1 MPARQVVLLT
11 PSESSAFTQL
21 LSRQHSVLVSPL
33 AATLMDLPASVASK
47 RLTAELTS
55 LAATLTKNRGRGPR
69 LTLSCRSL
77 HQECFTSLVQ
87 SNGSTLFLKTAG
99 VSPNNSHSGNCWQDT
114 TPKGH
119 FFRLLLS
126 TTYTLFQ
133 VPYPVTPFL
142 ATLTKTAGCV
152 PTLPKMEH
160 AGQLIAAKTIPVTA
174 APSDSPTLRLL
185 NPSTLALSDHTSA
198 ALAFSSPMYSICPAR
213 DLCSRAPGNVVGAF
227 GICSHESPVTNH
239 QSRFTA
245 SMANDDSGANQPE
258 AQRPGFLARTLLST
272 DHKVIG
278 LNYLWLALFS
288 VFLGLAMSLL
298 MRVHIVWPGVRLPF
312 LSGSSLERY
321 AALTTFHGSL
331 MVFLVLTAAPQAGFG
346 NYFLP
351 LQIGAREMAFPKLN
365 RLSFWATSASL
376 LGLTVAFLAAPETG
390 ITLWIASVALF
401 FVASLC
407 NGINFSVTTI
417 DLRARGMTLPRLPLT
432 VWAWFINAILST
444 LIFSILLAASVCL
457 LSDRLLSTHFFP
469 PLNFLAGQPAGF
481 VADFLP
487 VLWQRL
493 FWFFAQAE
501 VYIAMLPC
509 FGLVTHLLS
518 TFSRKP
524 VWMERLV
531 VLALCGVGVFGFCV
545 WGQHMFASGMNP
557 FSPLVFSLLASSLGL
572 PATILLISWLG
583 TLWNARLQLN
593 TSMLFAIG
601 FVSLFMAG
609 GISGIFLASRDLA
622 AAAVSDEFVTGHFH
636 LVMGV
641 AATFAILGA
650 LFFWFP
656 KLFGRRL
663 NEPLGKL
670 HFWITFAGV
679 YCVFMPMH
687 WLGLIA
693 HSRISSGSPLASV
706 AAAGSSIR
714 TFITVAILLTV
725 FAQGLFLINFL
736 WSLFRGEK
744 AEECN
749 FWRATTLEWRVPSP
763 PPADDF
769 GPSDPV
775 VYRGAYE
782 FSVPDVAEDFV
793 PQHFAPEQG
802 AKARESGE

>member
-1 MPARQVVLLT
+1 M
-11 PSESSAFTQL
+11 
-21 LSRQHSVLVSPL
+21 
-33 AATLMDLPASVASK
+33 
-47 RLTAELTS
+47 
-55 LAATLTKNRGRGPR
+55 G
-69 LTLSCRSL
+69 
-77 HQECFTSLVQ
+77 
-87 SNGSTLFLKTAG
+87 
-99 VSPNNSHSGNCWQDT
+99 
-114 TPKGH
+114 
-119 FFRLLLS
+119 
-126 TTYTLFQ
+126 
-133 VPYPVTPFL
+133 
-142 ATLTKTAGCV
+142 
-152 PTLPKMEH
+152 
-160 AGQLIAAKTIPVTA
+160 
-174 APSDSPTLRLL
+174 
-185 NPSTLALSDHTSA
+185 
-198 ALAFSSPMYSICPAR
+198 
-213 DLCSRAPGNVVGAF
+213 
-227 GICSHESPVTNH
+227 
-239 QSRFTA
+239 
-245 SMANDDSGANQPE
+245 NDDSGANHSETPQT
-258 AQRPGFLARTLLST
+258 GFLSRYVFST
-272 DHKVIG
+272 NHKAIG

-288 VFLGLAMSLL
+288 VFLGMAMSLL
-298 MRVHIVWPGVRLPF
+298 MRLHLVWPGMHLPF
-312 LSGSSLERY
+312 LSSLGNSPDRY
-321 AALTTFHGSL
+321 AALATLHGSL

-365 RLSFWATSASL
+365 RLSFWATAASL
-376 LGLTVAFLAAPETG
+376 VGLTMAFLVAPETG
-390 ITLWIASVALF
+390 ITLWIASVTLF
-401 FVASLC
+401 CAASLC

-444 LIFSILLAASVCL
+444 LIFSTLLAASVCL

-469 PLNFLAGQPAGF
+469 PLNFLAGQPANF
-481 VADFLP
+481 VATFLP

-509 FGLVTHLLS
+509 FGLVTHLIS

-524 VWMERLV
+524 VWIERLA

-545 WGQHMFASGMNP
+545 WGQHMFVSGMNP
-557 FSPLVFSLLASSLGL
+557 FLPLVFSLLASSLGW
-572 PATILLISWLG
+572 PAAILLLSWLG
-583 TLWNARLQLN
+583 TLWNARIQLN
-593 TSMLFAIG
+593 TAMLFALG
-601 FVSLFMAG
+601 FISLFLSG
-609 GISGIFLASRDLA
+609 GLSGIFLARHDLA
-622 AAAVSDEFVTGHFH
+622 AAAVSDDFVTGHFH

-687 WLGLIA
+687 WLGMIA
-693 HSRISSGSPLASV
+693 HSHVSSASPLASV
-706 AAAGSSIR
+706 AATGSAIR
-714 TFITVAILLTV
+714 TFITVAILVTV

-749 FWRATTLEWRVPSP
+749 PWRATTLEWSVPSP

-769 GPSDPV
+769 GLSDPV

-782 FSVPDVAEDFV
+782 FSLLDVAEDFV
-793 PQHFAPEQG
+793 PQHFAPEQS
-802 AKARESGE
+802 AKAREFGE